1 MLDQTSNRSVTY
13 DRRELF
19 SSLTSCFFNYLFFSS
34 LRCFLNHFQ
43 LCQPAILPVQIDVYP
58 SQEDFSKNYKFTFYD
73 INLAAMDITY
83 YKTHEDLLMEMVR
96 QRLLQDFQL
105 VHQAVVMKSRKKTEG
120 KKRNVRSMKKSPS
133 EMSVEKE
140 YPRKRGDA
148 KNSVEDTPAISLSM
162 GHRFQTIQYKPEED
176 AVRVVIYSRHNAMN
190 IKFKYNFKLW
200 VPTSKQFVTVS
211 QSFDKYPDNI
221 NWNALDILICGDS
234 DKSLTERTRY
244 VFQNVLC
251 FFYFLS
257 FTDDKRI
264 FSHMYLGTAAYLFE
278 SFQIYSKTS
287 MVNRNI

>member
-1 MLDQTSNRSVTY
+1 MSPPSRKKLNTQTAKIVNLSQNKKTQ
-13 DRRELF
+13 RRQNSRNAM
-19 SSLTSCFFNYLFFSS
+19 SSRPQPQNSRRKKWVLNPFRQEDEDEVLVMRNFNSRRWSHVFPQGEIEFKRHAGPNFKS
-34 LRCFLNHFQ
+34 

-148 KNSVEDTPAISLSM
+148 KKFC
-162 GHRFQTIQYKPEED
+162 R
-176 AVRVVIYSRHNAMN
+176 RYSCD
-190 IKFKYNFKLW
+190 F
-200 VPTSKQFVTVS
+200 P
-211 QSFDKYPDNI
+211 
-221 NWNALDILICGDS
+221 
-234 DKSLTERTRY
+234 
-244 VFQNVLC
+244 
-251 FFYFLS
+251 
-257 FTDDKRI
+257 
-264 FSHMYLGTAAYLFE
+264 
-278 SFQIYSKTS
+278 
-287 MVNRNI
+287 